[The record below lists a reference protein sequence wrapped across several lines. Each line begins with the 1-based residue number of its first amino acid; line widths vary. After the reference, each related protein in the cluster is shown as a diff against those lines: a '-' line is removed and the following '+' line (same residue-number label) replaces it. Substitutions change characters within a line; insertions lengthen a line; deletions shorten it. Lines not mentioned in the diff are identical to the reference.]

1 MLRLIAAI
9 ASLLAVLLIQIRGS
23 EILNDAHIYR
33 SFASNEI
40 VPDVVDEAPDC
51 WLRVAYKSGREA
63 EGGNRLTPTQ
73 TRTVPSLSFNTNERS
88 FYTLLMID
96 PDTPSRDDPR
106 DREFVHW
113 VVGNIQ
119 GNDLDRAETLVEYV
133 GAVPPKGSGMHRFVF
148 LLYEHENR
156 LNFTTEVRL
165 SNRCRNPRRY
175 FSTRNFAQKYGLTN
189 LWAGNFFQ
197 AQYDDYVAQLQ
208 GQLSECTEYISRSEW
223 PEEWNRVRRLSAP

>member
-1 MLRLIAAI
+1 MLRLIGI
-9 ASLLAVLLIQIRGS
+9 SLLVVLIQIRGS

-33 SFASNEI
+33 SFAANEI

-51 WLRVAYKSGREA
+51 WLRIAFKSGSEV

-73 TRTVPSLSFNTNERS
+73 TRSIPSLTFNANDRS
-88 FYTLLMID
+88 FYTLIMSD
-96 PDTPSRDDPR
+96 PDAPSRDDPR
-106 DREFVHW
+106 DKEFLHW

-133 GAVPPKGSGMHRFVF
+133 GAVPPKGSGLHRFVF
-148 LLYEHENR
+148 LLYEHESR
-156 LNFTTEVRL
+156 LNFTSESRL

-175 FSTRNFAQKYGLTN
+175 FSSRNFAQKYGLTN

-197 AQYDDYVAQLQ
+197 AQYDDFVPTMQ
-208 GQLSECTEYISRSEW
+208 GQLSECTEYIEKI
-223 PEEWNRVRRLSAP
+223 VFYV

>member
-1 MLRLIAAI
+1 MLRLIGI
-9 ASLLAVLLIQIRGS
+9 SLLVILIQIRGS

-33 SFASNEI
+33 SFAANEI

-51 WLRVAYKSGREA
+51 WLRIAFKSGSEV

-73 TRTVPSLSFNTNERS
+73 TRSIPSLTFNANDRS
-88 FYTLLMID
+88 YYTLIMSD
-96 PDTPSRDDPR
+96 PDAPSRDDPR
-106 DREFVHW
+106 DKEFLHW

-133 GAVPPKGSGMHRFVF
+133 GAVPPKGSGLHRFVF
-148 LLYEHENR
+148 LLYEHESR
-156 LNFTTEVRL
+156 LNFTSESRL

-175 FSTRNFAQKYGLTN
+175 FSSRNFAQKYGLTN

-197 AQYDDYVAQLQ
+197 AQYDDFVPTMQ
-208 GQLSECTEYISRSEW
+208 GQLSECT
-223 PEEWNRVRRLSAP
+223 SAELNGPRNGTAFGG